1 MSANHDRCRN
11 KIPRW
16 EVDRLC
22 NERGEA
28 MMRGFD
34 YTPPF
39 PSQVRLLELA
49 AILAQQRR
57 SPACALPL
65 QKFMMEDWP

>member
-1 MSANHDRCRN
+1 MTRHH
-11 KIPRW
+11 I
-16 EVDRLC
+16 
-22 NERGEA
+22 NELYTRRAEA

-49 AILAQQRR
+49 AIIERQKR
-57 SPACALPL
+57 SPAIAVPRIRLKL
-65 QKFMMEDWP
+65 EG

>member
-1 MSANHDRCRN
+1 MTRHHLHELYRRRA
-11 KIPRW
+11 
-16 EVDRLC
+16 
-22 NERGEA
+22 EA

-49 AILAQQRR
+49 AMLERKYR
-57 SPACALPL
+57 SPLAGDFRLMKFKMEETPWRALS
-65 QKFMMEDWP
+65 